1 MNIKISILSLCK
13 SNNGF
18 FKSEKQA
25 NFLIGQLSNC
35 DGYFGRN
42 DSGFNTCPL
51 FAIWDNK
58 GILKIQKSTI
68 KGMVTTFERKV
79 EGVISTLEA
88 KQIASKNRRIK
99 KLKKQLSERL
109 KAFENGEYSKD
120 EYSISLY
127 WKFTNRLIKQIE
139 SIK

>member
-25 NFLIGQLSNC
+25 NFLIGQLSDC

-42 DSGFNTCPL
+42 DSGFNACPL

-58 GILKIQKSTI
+58 GILKTQKSTI

-79 EGVISTLEA
+79 EGVISPLEA
-88 KQIASKNRRIK
+88 KQIKSKNRRIK
-99 KLKKQLSERL
+99 KLKKQLAERL

-120 EYSISLY
+120 EYSITLY
-127 WKFTNRLIKQIE
+127 WKFTNSLIKQIE